1 MHLAI
6 LKLCV
11 LCGKYFYAEEA
22 NVIDLRKLMLMI
34 QEQKQMN
41 ANLALEFDCDLD
53 HDDPKPLI
61 KVINYIINYLAPLSE
76 NAIEISLNAYR
87 EGYML
92 SFALFTDL
100 TEVPPLSDQLDQAL
114 QTYNA
119 SLQLKHE
126 EGKYI
131 QLIITFE

>member
-1 MHLAI
+1 M
-6 LKLCV
+6 
-11 LCGKYFYAEEA
+11 
-22 NVIDLRKLMLMI
+22 IDLRKLMLMI
-34 QEQKQMN
+34 QEQKQIN

-61 KVINYIINYLAPLSE
+61 KVINYIINYLVPLSD

-100 TEVPPLSDQLDQAL
+100 TDIPPLSDQLNEAL
-114 QTYNA
+114 QIYNG
-119 SLQLKHE
+119 SLELKQE
-126 EGKYI
+126 QGKFI
-131 QLIITFE
+131 QIIITFE

>member
-1 MHLAI
+1 M
-6 LKLCV
+6 
-11 LCGKYFYAEEA
+11 
-22 NVIDLRKLMLMI
+22 IDLRKLMLMI

-61 KVINYIINYLAPLSE
+61 KVINYIINYLSGLSD

-92 SFALFTDL
+92 SFALFTDVK
-100 TEVPPLSDQLDQAL
+100 EVPPLSDQLEEAL
-114 QTYNA
+114 KTYNG
-119 SLQLKHE
+119 SLELKQE